1 MLPTERK
8 ALPSSCSSI
17 IGSNRLVEQQGQV
30 EQQQA
35 RVEHN
40 FLTCFDSDNISL
52 RCFDSVESSG
62 QRMNQIKRDLG
73 LRDCD
78 DGSKDIDFSV
88 YMTIPP
94 RLLKQ
99 RVLMPGT
106 QEQEVVVPGTQEQEA
121 VTQEQEAVTQEQEV
135 LPVKVYLP
143 KKKKKQPKKGREP
156 FQKLDWSLVTVPD
169 NNTTPSSRTVDGGAD
184 KVSASKDRHVELS
197 TLSQTV
203 DGGDSANSSS
213 NDNSVC
219 TSNNNTTPSSRSVD
233 EEQIKSQLQRI
244 DMLNFPLCLKLWMEE
259 TLPTHLQMITQ
270 FAPLTTTQLLLL
282 DLWMEEQIKSQL
294 QRIDMLNF
302 PLCLKLWMEETLPT
316 HLQMITQFAPLTTTQ
331 LLLLDLWM
339 EEQIKSQLQ
348 RIDML
353 NFPLCLKLWMEETL
367 PTHLQMITHLDLW
380 MEEQIK
386 SQLQRIDM
394 LNFPLCL
401 KLWME
406 ETLPNHLQM
415 ITQFAPL
422 TTTQLLLLELWM
434 EEQIKPQLQSL
445 SFKRSTQ
452 LPLCLKLWIK
462 EQTEPQLNI

>member
-1 MLPTERK
+1 EALPSSSSSNTVTGVEQDQPSENHISDGGNLDLETFRSSSDAILMLPTERK

-169 NNTTPSSRTVDGGAD
+169 NNTTPS
-184 KVSASKDRHVELS
+184 
-197 TLSQTV
+197 
-203 DGGDSANSSS
+203 
-213 NDNSVC
+213 
-219 TSNNNTTPSSRSVD
+219 
-233 EEQIKSQLQRI
+233 
-244 DMLNFPLCLKLWMEE
+244 
-259 TLPTHLQMITQ
+259 
-270 FAPLTTTQLLLL
+270 
-282 DLWMEEQIKSQL
+282 
-294 QRIDMLNF
+294 
-302 PLCLKLWMEETLPT
+302 
-316 HLQMITQFAPLTTTQ
+316 
-331 LLLLDLWM
+331 
-339 EEQIKSQLQ
+339 
-348 RIDML
+348 
-353 NFPLCLKLWMEETL
+353 
-367 PTHLQMITHLDLW
+367 
-380 MEEQIK
+380 
-386 SQLQRIDM
+386 
-394 LNFPLCL
+394 
-401 KLWME
+401 
-406 ETLPNHLQM
+406 
-415 ITQFAPL
+415 
-422 TTTQLLLLELWM
+422 
-434 EEQIKPQLQSL
+434 
-445 SFKRSTQ
+445 
-452 LPLCLKLWIK
+452 
-462 EQTEPQLNI
+462 